1 MSYIRCETD
10 MLYIRCE
17 SDMPHMNVG
26 SLLKILISFC
36 LGSVWC
42 FAYCFA
48 LVHAPSKHTNYGWR
62 YNSSSHR
69 YLDHSQVRHTGI
81 FKYYVIYKHDLFFAS
96 FLIFFYFWL
105 FLTLRIDQLFNFFFI
120 SS

>member
-105 FLTLRIDQLFNFFFI
+105 FLTLRIDQIFNFFH
-120 SS
+120 